1 MKKLLF
7 ICSALFFGV
16 LSPSVSSAVCDEREL
31 SGWAMKNSDEYLYQ
45 SQSRYNGKFAYE
57 CGNGHCDGNQVI
69 FMPANHYFDGKLV
82 TTQKLYYC
90 AARGDQM
97 WVEWSIS
104 DIADCDILQC
114 RITDEAAKLGDY
126 YIMDD
131 NGGSIGIST
140 GSKAQLLFTD
150 RTNICKCRTIGEAK
164 TTCENSG
171 GTWTGSACTCDS
183 AKNLR
188 LVSGGGACECI
199 SSDYEFDAAA
209 KQCNKKKSVIDEETR
224 IEMGKEDLAN
234 KPENIRAKI
243 VEGRVN
249 KLMSQKCL
257 VEQPFVKNPD
267 LTIEALLAGKLEI
280 KAFVRWTLGEGLEKR
295 QDNFAEEVMNQMAK

>member
-7 ICSALFFGV
+7 ICSTLFFGV

-69 FMPANHYFDGKLV
+69 FMPANHYFDGNLV

-97 WVEWSIS
+97 WIEWAIS

-164 TTCENSG
+164 TACENSG
-171 GTWTGSACTCDS
+171 GVWTGNA
-183 AKNLR
+183 
-188 LVSGGGACECI
+188 
-199 SSDYEFDAAA
+199 
-209 KQCNKKKSVIDEETR
+209 
-224 IEMGKEDLAN
+224 
-234 KPENIRAKI
+234 
-243 VEGRVN
+243 
-249 KLMSQKCL
+249 
-257 VEQPFVKNPD
+257 
-267 LTIEALLAGKLEI
+267 
-280 KAFVRWTLGEGLEKR
+280 
-295 QDNFAEEVMNQMAK
+295 